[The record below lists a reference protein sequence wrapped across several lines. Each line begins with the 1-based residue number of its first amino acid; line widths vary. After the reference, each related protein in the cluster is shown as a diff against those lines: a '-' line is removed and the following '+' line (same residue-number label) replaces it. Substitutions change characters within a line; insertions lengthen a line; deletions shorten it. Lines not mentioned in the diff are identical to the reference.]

1 MNARAEINP
10 MMKIALC
17 LLILLTSSAALAQK
31 AADRSQ
37 VKLRGRGRSLILTNG
52 GARRT
57 LDVKE
62 QVSAAR
68 LDEVKLLFQT
78 RKGSFI
84 YLLVDACGP
93 SKAVPDAKRCGAAD
107 ECSLLWIKLDAA
119 WKVSAI
125 KGAPY
130 LSCWRPISSSDYKI
144 SGRKVEWEYDDFG
157 EKKHYKFSYDAEQPE
172 RGFQT
177 TESTVSQMN

>member
-1 MNARAEINP
+1 

-17 LLILLTSSAALAQK
+17 LLILFTSSTALAQRVT
-31 AADRSQ
+31 DRSQ
-37 VKLRGRGRSLILTNG
+37 VRLRGRGRSLVLTG
-52 GARRT
+52 GGVRRT

-78 RKGSFI
+78 RRGSFT

-107 ECSLLWIKLDAA
+107 ECSLLWLKLDAA
-119 WKVSAI
+119 WKVSGI

-130 LSCWRPISSSDYKI
+130 LSCWRPISSSEYKL
-144 SGRKVEWEYDDFG
+144 SGRTVEWEYDDFG
-157 EKKHYKFSYDAEQPE
+157 EKKHYKISYDADEPE

-177 TESTVSQMN
+177 TESAVSLMN